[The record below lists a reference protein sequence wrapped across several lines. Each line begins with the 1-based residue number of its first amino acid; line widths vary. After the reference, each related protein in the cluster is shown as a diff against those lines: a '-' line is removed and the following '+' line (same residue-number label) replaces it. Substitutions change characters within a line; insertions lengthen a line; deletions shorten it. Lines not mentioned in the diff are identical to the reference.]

1 MNERIKELAER
12 ARAQVHEIYKTME
25 EEPIGNF
32 IDWFDEQFEQKFAE
46 LLIREC
52 AQVFEAEVDTWKE
65 MDPYQGSMK
74 RKGAQAIK
82 QHFGVEE

>member
-1 MNERIKELAER
+1 MNERVKKLAEQ

-46 LLIREC
+46 LIVNEC
-52 AQVFEAEVDTWKE
+52 LDIVDIEVPG
-65 MDPYQGSMK
+65 MIGVHAMK
-74 RKGAQAIK
+74 KISE
-82 QHFGVEE
+82 HFGVE